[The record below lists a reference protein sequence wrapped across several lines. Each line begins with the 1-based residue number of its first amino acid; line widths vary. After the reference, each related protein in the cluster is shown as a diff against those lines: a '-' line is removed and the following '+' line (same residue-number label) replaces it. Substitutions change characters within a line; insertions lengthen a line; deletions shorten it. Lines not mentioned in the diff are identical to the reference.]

1 MAQTTRPLSP
11 HLQIYKWQSQ
21 MVTSILHRATGIAL
35 AVGSLVILWG
45 VIALS
50 IGPDAWAS
58 FHAAAASPLG
68 LVLLFGWTWALWF
81 HFINGIRHLYQDAG
95 AGYAIS
101 TFIKASWFSI
111 VGSLVLTLATWA
123 YVFMGGAA

>member
-45 VIALS
+45 VIAIS
-50 IGPDAWAS
+50 IGPKAWAS
-58 FHAAAASPLG
+58 FHAVAASPLG
-68 LVLLFGWTWALWF
+68 LVLLFAWTWALWF